1 MYVNGADLNTQKRIF
16 PALLALI
23 LAAQIAV
30 GVGFAASMPLWLEH
44 EADFYNVVRFIVERG
59 RLPLP
64 EDYPAGDADIRQ
76 ATQPILYFV
85 LTAPILA
92 LVDDRAPVPPGTQP
106 FLICAGGTNLPAVA
120 TLTTAA
126 YTFPP
131 SGSAFGGYAL
141 RIFGVLL
148 GAAAVALTY
157 ATGRVFFPQ
166 YPGAALAAA
175 AVLAFEPT
183 LLRQSAL
190 ISNDILLL
198 TVAAANLY
206 FLARLVRGGVRPA
219 TLIPILITA
228 ALAALTRLP
237 GWAVLAL
244 DGVVLLAII
253 VRALSGGRRTAL
265 LALAGLALII
275 ALAVGLAGFNWLRY
289 GSFLGRYQALDQV
302 VLGALSD
309 FRLPVITLI
318 GILDQ
323 TWNDMMNL
331 VVSLGTRFI
340 LERLYGWLPALMLA
354 LALIGGVFAVAQ
366 RTLRRE
372 SVLWLALAFAV
383 GLVVVRNI
391 TVAGDDNTTLYDTSY
406 IFAPLRYYMAGLPA
420 LALLIGVGAARL
432 LGVVRLD
439 GRLGVLIALPWLIV
453 GGASAAR
460 IALETPREIVVE
472 RVPDDAQPAALLTGG
487 AGPTVLA
494 YALRERPAAGQL
506 DVTLYLQTDAPL
518 TDNFIGR
525 VSVGEGG
532 ARASCEFAPTDGA
545 YPPPRWTPGAIIRAD
560 MTLPYCPPYSRDP
573 LPAGTPIT
581 LEWLPFTLDRQ
592 RIDADPPLTYQ
603 LGTTEQAVPRYTDCP
618 GNLGIVQGNYQA
630 AKFNSPPE
638 TRAGE
643 TYVPSVNWLVFEPQP
658 NAIARIFVFR
668 HDATGQ
674 DYPCNRTAR
683 YVNAWVRGEVVFFDG
698 CPMQFPP
705 DAPEG
710 AYTVLVGIQ
719 DQSFRYLPAVD
730 ANGAPTP
737 LIPVGA
743 VTLRR

>member
-1 MYVNGADLNTQKRIF
+1 MNTHKHIF

-44 EADFYNVVRFIVERG
+44 EADFYNVVRFIVDRG

-64 EDYPAGDADIRQ
+64 QDYPAGDADIRQ
-76 ATQPILYFV
+76 ATQPLLYFV

-92 LVDDRAPVPPGTQP
+92 LVDDGAPVPPGTQP
-106 FLICAGGTNLPAVA
+106 FLICAGGSNLPTIP
-120 TLTTAA
+120 TLTTPA

-131 SGSAFGGYAL
+131 SGSALGGYAL

-148 GAAAVALTY
+148 SAAAAALTY
-157 ATGRVFFPQ
+157 AAGRILFPDH
-166 YPGAALAAA
+166 PGAALAAA

-183 LLRQSAL
+183 LLRQSAI

-206 FLARLVRGGVRPA
+206 FLARLFRDGVRPA
-219 TLIPILITA
+219 ALIPVLITA

-253 VRALSGGRRTAL
+253 VRALSGGRRAAR

-275 ALAVGLAGFNWLRY
+275 ALTVGLASFNWARY

-302 VLGALSD
+302 VLGTLSD
-309 FRLPVITLI
+309 FRLPVVTLI
-318 GILDQ
+318 GMFDQ
-323 TWNDMMNL
+323 TWNDMMRL
-331 VVSLGTRFI
+331 MIALRTRHL
-340 LERLYGWLPALMLA
+340 LERLYGFIPAVMLA
-354 LALIGGVFAVAQ
+354 LALIGGMFAAA
-366 RTLRRE
+366 RRGLRRE
-372 SVLWLALAFAV
+372 LVLWLALVFAV

-432 LGVVRLD
+432 LRVVRLD
-439 GRLGVLIALPWLIV
+439 GRLGALIALPWLIV
-453 GGASAAR
+453 GGASVVR
-460 IALETPREIVVE
+460 IALATPREIVVE
-472 RVPDDAQPAALLTGG
+472 RVPDGAPAPVLATDG
-487 AGPTVLA
+487 AGPAVLG
-494 YALRERPAAGQL
+494 YRVSERPADGQI
-506 DVTLYLQTDAPL
+506 DVTLYLQTDSLL
-518 TDNFIGR
+518 TDNYIGR
-525 VSVGEGG
+525 VSAGAGG

-560 MTLPYCPPYSRDP
+560 MTLTYCPPFSRDP
-573 LPAGTPIT
+573 LPAETPIT

-592 RIDADPPLTYQ
+592 PIDAAPRLTYQ
-603 LGTTEQAVPRYTDCP
+603 IGATTAAISRYDDCP
-618 GNLGIVQGNYQA
+618 GNLGIVAESYQA
-630 AKFNSPPE
+630 VKFNSPPE
-638 TRAGE
+638 TRIGE

-658 NAIARIFVFR
+658 NATARNFVFR
-668 HDATGQ
+668 HDATGREFS
-674 DYPCNRTAR
+674 CSRTAR

-698 CPMQFPP
+698 CPTQFPP
-705 DAPEG
+705 DAPDG

-719 DQSFRYLPAVD
+719 DQAFRYLPAVD
-730 ANGAPTP
+730 ATGAPTP

-743 VTLRR
+743 VTLQR

>member
-1 MYVNGADLNTQKRIF
+1 MF
-16 PALLALI
+16 PVLLALI

-30 GVGFAASMPLWLEH
+30 GFGFAASMPLWLEH

-64 EDYPAGDADIRQ
+64 ADYPAGDADIRQ

-106 FLICAGGTNLPAVA
+106 FLICAGGTNLPTIP
-120 TLTTAA
+120 TLTTPA

-131 SGSAFGGYAL
+131 SGSALGGYAL
-141 RIFGVLL
+141 RMFGVLL

-157 ATGRVFFPQ
+157 AAGRVLFPNH
-166 YPGAALAAA
+166 PGAALAAA

-183 LLRQSAL
+183 LLRQSAI

-206 FLARLVRGGVRPA
+206 FLARLVRDGVRPA
-219 TLIPILITA
+219 TLIPVLITA

-244 DGVVLLAII
+244 DGAVLLAII

-275 ALAVGLAGFNWLRY
+275 AVAVGLAGFNWLRY

-302 VLGALSD
+302 VLGTLSD

-323 TWNDMMNL
+323 TWNDMMRL
-331 VVSLGTRFI
+331 MIALRTRHL
-340 LERLYGWLPALMLA
+340 LERLYGWLPAIMLA
-354 LALIGGVFAVAQ
+354 LALIGGVFAAAR

-372 SVLWLALAFAV
+372 LVLWLALAFAV

-439 GRLGVLIALPWLIV
+439 GRLAALIALPWLIV
-453 GGASAAR
+453 SGASAIR

-472 RVPDDAQPAALLTGG
+472 RVPDSAQSPALLTSG
-487 AGPTVLA
+487 AGPAVIG
-494 YALRERPAAGQL
+494 YSIHERPADGQI
-506 DVTLYLQTDAPL
+506 DVTLYLQTDSPL
-518 TDNFIGR
+518 TDNYIGR
-525 VSVGEGG
+525 VSAGEGG

-560 MTLPYCPPYSRDP
+560 MTLTYCPPFSRDP
-573 LPAGTPIT
+573 LPARTPIT
-581 LEWLPFTLDRQ
+581 LDWLPFTLDRQ

-603 LGTTEQAVPRYTDCP
+603 IGTTSAAIVRSGGCP
-618 GNLGIVQGNYQA
+618 GNLGIIAGNYQA

-638 TRAGE
+638 TRIGE

-674 DYPCNRTAR
+674 EYPCNRTAR

-710 AYTVLVGIQ
+710 TYTVLVGIQ
-719 DQSFRYLPAVD
+719 DAQFRYLPAVTDPD
-730 ANGAPTP
+730 ADPTP
-737 LIPVGA
+737 LIPVGS

>member
-1 MYVNGADLNTQKRIF
+1 MNTHKRIF

-30 GVGFAASMPLWLEH
+30 GFGFAASMPLWLEH

-106 FLICAGGTNLPAVA
+106 FLICAGGSNLPIIP
-120 TLTTAA
+120 TLTTPA

-131 SGSAFGGYAL
+131 SGSALGGYAL

-157 ATGRVFFPQ
+157 AAGRVFFPNH
-166 YPGAALAAA
+166 PGAALTAA

-183 LLRQSAL
+183 LLRQSAI

-206 FLARLVRGGVRPA
+206 FLARLVRDGVRA
-219 TLIPILITA
+219 STLIPVLITA

-244 DGVVLLAII
+244 DGAVLPAII

-275 ALAVGLAGFNWLRY
+275 AAAAGLASFNWVRY

-302 VLGALSD
+302 VLGTLRD

-323 TWNDMMNL
+323 TWNDMMRL
-331 VVSLGTRFI
+331 MIALRTRHL
-340 LERLYGWLPALMLA
+340 LERLYGFIPAIMLA
-354 LALIGGVFAVAQ
+354 LALIGGVFATAR

-372 SVLWLALAFAV
+372 LVLWLALAFAV

-439 GRLGVLIALPWLIV
+439 GRLGALIALPWLIV
-453 GGASAAR
+453 GGASVVR

-472 RVPDDAQPAALLTGG
+472 RVPDGAQTPALVTDG
-487 AGPTVLA
+487 AGPAVLG
-494 YALRERPAAGQL
+494 YRIHERPANGQI
-506 DVTLYLQTDAPL
+506 DVTLYLQTDSPL
-518 TDNFIGR
+518 AENYIGR
-525 VSVGEGG
+525 VSAGAGG

-545 YPPPRWTPGAIIRAD
+545 YPPPRWRPGEIIRAD
-560 MTLPYCPPYSRDP
+560 MTLTYCPPFSRDT

-581 LEWLPFTLDRQ
+581 LDWLPFTLDRQ
-592 RIDADPPLTYQ
+592 HIDADSLLTYQ
-603 LGTTEQAVPRYTDCP
+603 IGTTSAAIPRYSDCP
-618 GNLGIVQGNYQA
+618 GNLGIVAGNYQA
-630 AKFNSPPE
+630 AKFNSPAE
-638 TRAGE
+638 TRIGE
-643 TYVPSVNWLVFEPQP
+643 TYVPSLNWLVFEPQP

-674 DYPCNRTAR
+674 EYPCNRTAR

-719 DQSFRYLPAVD
+719 DQAFRYLPAVTDPD
-730 ANGAPTP
+730 ADPTP
-737 LIPVGA
+737 LIAVGS
-743 VTLRR
+743 VMLRR

>member
-1 MYVNGADLNTQKRIF
+1 MNTHKRIF

-23 LAAQIAV
+23 LVAQVAV
-30 GVGFAASMPLWLEH
+30 GIGFAASMPLWLEH
-44 EADFYNVVRFIVERG
+44 EADFYNVVRFIVDRG

-106 FLICAGGTNLPAVA
+106 FLICAGGTNLPTIP
-120 TLTTAA
+120 TLTTPA

-131 SGSAFGGYAL
+131 SGSALGGYAL

-157 ATGRVFFPQ
+157 AAGRVLFPQ

-206 FLARLVRGGVRPA
+206 FLARLVRGGVRTG

-228 ALAALTRLP
+228 GLAALTRLP

-244 DGVVLLAII
+244 DGAVLLAII
-253 VRALSGGRRTAL
+253 VRALSGGRRSAL

-275 ALAVGLAGFNWLRY
+275 AVAVGLAGFNWLRY

-302 VLGALSD
+302 VLGTLRD

-323 TWNDMMNL
+323 TWNDMMRL
-331 VVSLGTRFI
+331 MIALRTRFI
-340 LERLYGWLPALMLA
+340 LERLYGFIPALMLA
-354 LALIGGVFAVAQ
+354 LALIGGLFGLVR

-372 SVLWLALAFAV
+372 LVLWLALAFAV

-432 LGVVRLD
+432 LGLVRLD
-439 GRLGVLIALPWLIV
+439 GRLGALIALPWLIV

-460 IALETPREIVVE
+460 IALETPREIIVE
-472 RVPDDAQPAALLTGG
+472 RVPDGAQSPALLTGG

-494 YALRERPAAGQL
+494 YALRERPADGQI
-506 DVTLYLQTDAPL
+506 DVTLYLQSDSPL

-525 VSVGEGG
+525 VSAGEGG

-545 YPPPRWTPGAIIRAD
+545 YPPPRWTPGAIIRAE
-560 MTLPYCPPYSRDP
+560 MTLPYCPPFSRDP

-603 LGTTEQAVPRYTDCP
+603 IGTTSAAIPRYGDCP
-618 GNLGIVQGNYQA
+618 GNLGIVAGNYQA
-630 AKFNSPPE
+630 AKFNSPAE

-643 TYVPSVNWLVFEPQP
+643 TYVPSLNWLVFEPQP

-674 DYPCNRTAR
+674 EYPCNRTAR

-719 DQSFRYLPAVD
+719 DAQFRYLPAVTDLD
-730 ANGAPTP
+730 ADPTP
-737 LIPVGA
+737 LIPVGSI
-743 VTLRR
+743 TLRR